1 MRKIKLLF
9 FILIPL
15 LWNSAATANTNKVDD
30 LAACAGVVIGN
41 GAIDFF
47 MGDEESFDNAANIAY
62 TAYLSEIF
70 SNQYEQSDLQIADQI
85 LGSNVDKVIAAYNSE
100 TFDSE
105 LYEEIVGCYRKLS
118 GQLLTGAEI
127 IIENQDKW
135 QEIKNTSIDT
145 IKRFLRAG

>member
-1 MRKIKLLF
+1 MRNLKFAFLVLVPLF
-9 FILIPL
+9 
-15 LWNSAATANTNKVDD
+15 WNSTATANTNRVDN

-47 MGDEESFDNAANIAY
+47 LGDEESFDSAANIAY
-62 TAYLSEIF
+62 TAYLSEVF
-70 SNQYEQSDLQIADQI
+70 SNQYQQSDLQIADQI

-100 TFDSE
+100 TFDNE

-118 GQLLTGAEI
+118 EQLLNGASI

-135 QEIKNTSIDT
+135 REIKNVSIEN

>member
-1 MRKIKLLF
+1 MRNLKFAFLVLVPLF
-9 FILIPL
+9 
-15 LWNSAATANTNKVDD
+15 WNSTATANTNRVDD

-47 MGDEESFDNAANIAY
+47 LGDEESFDSAANIAY
-62 TAYLSEIF
+62 TAYLSEVF
-70 SNQYEQSDLQIADQI
+70 SNQYQQSDLQIADQI

-100 TFDSE
+100 TFDNE

-118 GQLLTGAEI
+118 EQLLNGASI

-135 QEIKNTSIDT
+135 REIKNVSIEN

>member
-1 MRKIKLLF
+1 MRKTKFLF

-15 LWNSAATANTNKVDD
+15 LWNSATSANTNKIDD
-30 LAACAGVVIGN
+30 LAACAGIVIGN

-47 MGDEESFDNAANIAY
+47 IGDEESFDSAANIAY
-62 TAYLSEIF
+62 TAYLSEVF
-70 SNQYEQSDLQIADQI
+70 SNQYEQSDLLIADQI

-118 GQLLTGAEI
+118 EQLLASANI
-127 IIENQDKW
+127 INENQDQW
-135 QEIKNTSIDT
+135 REIK
-145 IKRFLRAG
+145 KYLY